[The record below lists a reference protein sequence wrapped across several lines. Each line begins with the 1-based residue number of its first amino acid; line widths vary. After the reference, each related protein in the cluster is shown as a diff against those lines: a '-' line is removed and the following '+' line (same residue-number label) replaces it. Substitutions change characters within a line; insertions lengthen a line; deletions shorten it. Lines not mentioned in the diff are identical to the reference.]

1 MRIHQKHFFLLLHF
15 LISISKSLTST
26 SFINPSSTTHQPVK
40 STNNII
46 ASSTAQVRAKGV
58 EQKLIENLFKN
69 YNKYLRPPGTV
80 QVKFALNLN
89 QIIYL
94 LEKEQ
99 IIVLNAFIDHEWT
112 DTRLSW
118 GDTQIHLHFV
128 LKINKTFNLRSRRLW
143 KHNSY
148 SS

>member
-1 MRIHQKHFFLLLHF
+1 MRIYQRDFLVLLHV
-15 LISISKSLTST
+15 LISISISLTNAN
-26 SFINPSSTTHQPVK
+26 FLYPPSTTYQPVK
-40 STNNII
+40 TTNSII
-46 ASSTAQVRAKGV
+46 GSSTAQGRAKGV
-58 EQKLIENLFKN
+58 EQNLIESLFKN

-80 QVKFALNLN
+80 QVRFALNLN

-118 GDTQIHLHFV
+118 SKIFIYFFFV
-128 LKINKTFNLRSRRLW
+128 FLALL
-143 KHNSY
+143 
-148 SS
+148 